1 MGLPALRKK
10 KYYIKGVLSTQEEEV
25 EEGGRKGGTEAEEVS
40 NQSPMLP
47 FWGQNLAKC
56 INLKLSTH

>member
-25 EEGGRKGGTEAEEVS
+25 EGGREKRWDRGRGS
-40 NQSPMLP
+40 
-47 FWGQNLAKC
+47 K
-56 INLKLSTH
+56 